1 MSLFR
6 PFLPITSAK
15 LRLLSILS
23 LSTGLLSGCLLW
35 PPESPAQSKSPPS
48 KPAQAKPVAVQNSYP
63 NFTQGAS
70 RYQEK
75 RYNEAIACF
84 SEAIKKG
91 EAGAAAWLYI
101 AHSYLAMGNRQEA
114 VNTYQKIAAAF
125 PTSQEAQVSRT
136 YLQKLGAPLPT
147 DAPAAGAT
155 TASTR
160 TASESYSDIKSRIEI
175 VRPVMGHPPVSE
187 LMIHTVHK
195 CIDNLPKGIRKI
207 LNRGQIKLI
216 LTPTLID
223 KDPSLAYQ
231 EGRGYEGNTY
241 KSCPGMFYGDSIYI
255 CERTVDE
262 NNDEVKAPFPM
273 NEIEGTFYHETGHA
287 IDACLGDFS
296 EKDDYRHAYYLDIAR
311 VPDSIA
317 HRIRYYLQKSVAGQQ
332 EACAEL
338 TRILLG
344 NEDSKS
350 GDMKASFPN
359 TIKIIKQKTGL

>member
-6 PFLPITSAK
+6 PFLPITRAK
-15 LRLLSILS
+15 LRLLSLLS
-23 LSTGLLSGCLLW
+23 LSTGLLSGSLLW
-35 PPESPAQSKSPPS
+35 PLESPAQSKQASS
-48 KPAQAKPVAVQNSYP
+48 KPAQSKPTAVPNSYP
-63 NFTQGAS
+63 NYTQGAS

-84 SEAIKKG
+84 SEAINKG

-101 AHSYLAMGNRQEA
+101 AHSYLAMGNKQEA
-114 VNTYQKIAAAF
+114 VQTYQKIAAAF

-136 YLQKLGAPLPT
+136 YLQKLGAPVPT
-147 DAPAAGAT
+147 AAVASAAGSAPAGAARET
-155 TASTR
+155 F
-160 TASESYSDIKSRIEI
+160 SDIKNRIEV
-175 VRPVMGHPPVSE
+175 VRPVMGHPPVSD
-187 LMIHTVHK
+187 LMVHTVNR
-195 CIDNLPKGIRKI
+195 CIDTLPKGIRKI

-241 KSCPGMFYGDSIYI
+241 KSCPGMFSGDSIYI

-262 NNDEVKAPFPM
+262 NNDEVNAPFPM
-273 NEIEGTFYHETGHA
+273 SEIEGTFYHEAGHA
-287 IDACLGDFS
+287 IDACLGEFS

-311 VPDSIA
+311 VPDNIA

-344 NEDSKS
+344 NEDERSA
-350 GDMKASFPN
+350 DLKACFPN

>member
-1 MSLFR
+1 M
-6 PFLPITSAK
+6 
-15 LRLLSILS
+15 
-23 LSTGLLSGCLLW
+23 
-35 PPESPAQSKSPPS
+35 
-48 KPAQAKPVAVQNSYP
+48 QNSYP

-125 PTSQEAQVSRT
+125 PASQEAQVSRS
-136 YLQKLGAPLPT
+136 YLQKLGISQTGASAT
-147 DAPAAGAT
+147 TTQSSEDDKAAAGT
-155 TASTR
+155 V
-160 TASESYSDIKSRIEI
+160 SDIKNRIEV
-175 VRPVMGHPPVSE
+175 VRPIVGHPEVSE
-187 LMIHTVHK
+187 QMIQAIKRCVAS
-195 CIDNLPKGIRKI
+195 LPKGIRKT
-207 LNRGQIKLI
+207 LNRGKIKII

-223 KDPSLAYQ
+223 KEPALGYR

-241 KSCPGMFYGDSIYI
+241 KSCPGMFRGDSIYI
-255 CERTVDE
+255 CERTVNE
-262 NNDEVKAPFPM
+262 TNDEVKSAFPT
-273 NEIEGTFYHETGHA
+273 NEIEGTFYHEVGHA
-287 IDACLGDFS
+287 LDACLEQYS
-296 EKDDYRHAYYLDIAR
+296 ESDEYRHAYYLDIAR
-311 VPDSIA
+311 VPDDVA
-317 HRIRYYLQKSVAGQQ
+317 HRIRYFLQKSIAGQH

-350 GDMKASFPN
+350 GDMKACFPN
-359 TIKIIKQKTGL
+359 TMKIIKGKLGL